1 MAAKGYAVTELVLE
15 ITPQP
20 GGTAVSVE
28 CEVTGVDRTFSE
40 DTVTWRT
47 ACPAGKGSAILDS
60 AETLDVSYV
69 LDYTDP
75 TSLTRTLDQYAGS
88 KALVSFTPDPIGD
101 PTYILTGEVTLARG
115 NRTHQVGAL
124 AAATASWPVNGTLV
138 GP

>member
-20 GGTAVSVE
+20 GGTATSVE
-28 CEVTGVDRTFSE
+28 CEVTGVDRGFTD

-47 ACPAGKGSAILDS
+47 ACPAGKGSAVLDS

-75 TSLTRTLDQYAGS
+75 TTLTRILDANAGK
-88 KALVSFTPDPIGD
+88 KALVSFTPDPIGA
-101 PTYILTGEVTLARG
+101 PTYVLSGEVTLTRG
-115 NRTHQVGAL
+115 SRTHQVGAL
-124 AAATASWPVNGTLV
+124 AAATASWPVTGTLV
-138 GP
+138 GT